1 MLNLGSDIMLVT
13 NNLKDQI
20 MKKNGL
26 RIYGKHNLNMLKQLA
41 IHKGLNQLKRN
52 SMNIVFSG
60 DMVFWMW
67 FLKQK
72 RGKNCLVSAFIS
84 PTCVDSF

>member
-13 NNLKDQI
+13 NNLKDRI

-41 IHKGLNQLKRN
+41 IHKGVNQLKRN

-60 DMVFWMW
+60 DRPFGCGFYSKKEGRIVW
-67 FLKQK
+67 
-72 RGKNCLVSAFIS
+72 
-84 PTCVDSF
+84 